1 MISQYFDT
9 CTAAKIKIF
18 IIFFFQSERFH
29 SRIIQTAFS
38 TPGIKSPEA
47 EISDD
52 ELIETLKKL
61 IDERTEFYKKI
72 KDLEADV
79 KLAESSTS
87 KLKKTNG
94 KLRSQVEEV
103 VVSPSVMTKSFAS
116 LIEISLKYRIFRK
129 CYGPS
134 WS

>member
-1 MISQYFDT
+1 M
-9 CTAAKIKIF
+9 
-18 IIFFFQSERFH
+18 
-29 SRIIQTAFS
+29 
-38 TPGIKSPEA
+38 
-47 EISDD
+47 
-52 ELIETLKKL
+52 KKL

-103 VVSPSVMTKSFAS
+103 VVSTSVMTKSFAS

-129 CYGPS
+129 SYGPS